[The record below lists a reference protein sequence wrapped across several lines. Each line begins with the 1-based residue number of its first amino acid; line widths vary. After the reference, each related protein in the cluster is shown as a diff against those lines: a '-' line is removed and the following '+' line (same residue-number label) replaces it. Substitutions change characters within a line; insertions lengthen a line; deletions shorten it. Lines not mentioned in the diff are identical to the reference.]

1 MSTPT
6 PYIAPRGTAVYQWCD
21 IPTGWEYRHST
32 DGRWSVKDSGGDG
45 AELYMARPPQPER
58 LHTDL
63 SGAELTATTH
73 VGGLAYLSIRDER
86 ITVPAAV
93 VDAIRDALAADA
105 DGLAGR

>member
-6 PYIAPRGTAVYQWCD
+6 PYIAPPGTAVYQWCD
-21 IPTGWEYRHST
+21 IPIGWEYRYST
-32 DGRWSVKDSGGDG
+32 DALWCVKRFGGDG
-45 AELYMARPPQPER
+45 TELFVARPPQPER

-86 ITVPAAV
+86 VTVPASV
-93 VDAIRDALAADA
+93 VDAIRAALAADA